1 MGRIGN
7 MEYITLEE
15 LTDEVIGPLGT
26 PERDEFEVSVK
37 ESVQAYHLGEAIKKA
52 RLEQHITQDELGRRI
67 GVKKSQISK
76 IEKGVGVKISTIG
89 RVFRALGVQSGT
101 LDLGAAGRVALW

>member
-1 MGRIGN
+1 
-7 MEYITLEE
+7 MEKVGDMVYYTFEE
-15 LTDEVIGPLGT
+15 CLDEHFGPIGT
-26 PERDEFEVSVK
+26 PERDEFEGSVK
-37 ESVQAYHLGEAIKKA
+37 EAVQAYHLGEAIKKA
-52 RLEQHITQDELGRRI
+52 RLERHLTQDELGQRI

-101 LDLGAAGRVALW
+101 LDLGAAGRVTLW